1 MDITKHEDFFNPTTI
16 DEPIHIIGC
25 GAIGSTVAETLTR
38 LGFTNLHLYDFD
50 VVTPHNIANQ
60 IFRDEDIDKPKTEAL
75 KNILYSINQNVTITT
90 YSKGYIAQ
98 SLSGYVILAVDN
110 IELRNKIATN
120 QRFNTD
126 ISAILDFRMGLS
138 TAQHYLINWSNQKDI
153 DWYIKSTEFTS
164 KEAEAN
170 APKNACG
177 LKLNL
182 IMTVRTIVSLG
193 ITNFIKLLKKDKT
206 QKLIQVDVLSNLIT
220 TI

>member
-1 MDITKHEDFFNPTTI
+1 
-16 DEPIHIIGC
+16 
-25 GAIGSTVAETLTR
+25 
-38 LGFTNLHLYDFD
+38 
-50 VVTPHNIANQ
+50 
-60 IFRDEDIDKPKTEAL
+60 
-75 KNILYSINQNVTITT
+75 
-90 YSKGYIAQ
+90 
-98 SLSGYVILAVDN
+98 
-110 IELRNKIATN
+110 
-120 QRFNTD
+120 
-126 ISAILDFRMGLS
+126 MGLS